1 MYVIIPMAKDFSRY
15 QPEEKQA
22 SILEKTVRDKALLRE
37 ARRAQEATRRAEAL
51 AKKLRELGIDPDQP
65 L

>member
-1 MYVIIPMAKDFSRY
+1 MYVIVPMAKDFSRY

-37 ARRAQEATRRAEAL
+37 VRRAQEATRRAEAL

>member
-1 MYVIIPMAKDFSRY
+1 MAKDFSRY